1 MSAKPIAGLFAGGE
15 RWLAPAPLVAAPG
28 GNSGG
33 GQGGRYRCST
43 LESPLS
49 PRELQCLEAL
59 ARGLQDSQ
67 IAEVLN
73 ISRPT
78 VRLHLA
84 NARRKLKSVTR
95 EQALARAVALGLIE
109 P

>member
-1 MSAKPIAGLFAGGE
+1 MSAKPILEPISSEA
-15 RWLAPAPLVAAPG
+15 RWLLPAIVVAASG

-33 GQGGRYRCST
+33 GQGGRYRGAALDIS
-43 LESPLS
+43 LS

-67 IAEVLN
+67 IAEVLT

>member
-1 MSAKPIAGLFAGGE
+1 MSAKPIMEPFSGGV
-15 RWLAPAPLVAAPG
+15 RWLFPTPLVAAPG

-33 GQGGRYRCST
+33 GQGWRRSVTGEVT
-43 LESPLS
+43 LS

-67 IAEVLN
+67 IAEALS